1 MKQIGQS
8 ALLRDGNDDKIN
20 MLLEILTIGGI
31 LWVRAYYG
39 QPLLS

>member
-1 MKQIGQS
+1 MELIGHS